1 MGEIRHIE
9 RQFELVTAI
18 KANNERALHKLY
30 TENFYKTEQYILK
43 NNGTMPQAK
52 DIYQEAFITVW
63 RNIKDGKF
71 VPENETA
78 VQGYL
83 YKIAKYKWLDF
94 LRSSRFKKTT
104 SFEPI
109 ENNLEVDISKEI
121 DVETEKKQ
129 KQTMKAF
136 ERLGVE
142 CKKLLTDFYYNKKSM
157 REIASEFEIEETSAR
172 NKKYRCINK
181 LRELTLSPTKS

>member
-1 MGEIRHIE
+1 MGEIKHIE
-9 RQFELVTAI
+9 QQFELISAI
-18 KANNERALHKLY
+18 KANNERALQKLY
-30 TENFYKTEQYILK
+30 IENFYKTEQYILK

-52 DIYQEAFITVW
+52 DTYQEAFITVW

-83 YKIAKYKWLDF
+83 YQIAKYKWLDF
-94 LRSSRFKKTT
+94 LRSSRYKKTT
-104 SFEPI
+104 PFEPL
-109 ENNLEVDISKEI
+109 ENNKDMAISETI
-121 DVETEKKQ
+121 DTETETKR
-129 KQTMKAF
+129 KQTMLAF
-136 ERLGVE
+136 EKLGTE

-157 REIASEFEIEETSAR
+157 REIASQFEIEEASAR

>member
-1 MGEIRHIE
+1 MGEIKHIE
-9 RQFELVTAI
+9 RQFELVTEI
-18 KANNERALHKLY
+18 KVNNERALHKLY

-43 NNGTMPQAK
+43 NSGTMPQAK

-83 YKIAKYKWLDF
+83 YQIAKYKWLDF

-104 SFEPI
+104 GFEAL
-109 ENNLEVDISKEI
+109 ENNLESSISENIDTEI
-121 DVETEKKQ
+121 EKKQ

-136 ERLGVE
+136 EKLGTE
-142 CKKLLTDFYYNKKSM
+142 CKKLLTDFYFNKKSM
-157 REIASEFEIEETSAR
+157 REIASQFEIEEASAR

>member
-1 MGEIRHIE
+1 MTITNQRELIE
-9 RQFELVTAI
+9 AI
-18 KANNERALHKLY
+18 KANNEKALEKLY

-52 DIYQEAFITVW
+52 DLYQEAFITLW
-63 RNIKDGKF
+63 QNIKSGKF

-78 VQGYL
+78 IQGYL
-83 YKIAKYKWLDF
+83 YQIAKYKWLDV
-94 LRSSRFKKTT
+94 LRSSRYKKTT
-104 SFEPI
+104 SLEPL
-109 ENNLEVDISKEI
+109 ENNLDIDSSENI
-121 DVETEKKQ
+121 DAETEKKQ

-136 ERLGVE
+136 EKLGSE

-157 REIASEFEIEETSAR
+157 REIASAFNIEEHSAR

>member
-1 MGEIRHIE
+1 MGEIKHIDK
-9 RQFELVTAI
+9 QFELVAAI
-18 KANNERALHKLY
+18 KANDERSLHKLY

-52 DIYQEAFITVW
+52 DTYQEAFITVW
-63 RNIKDGKF
+63 RNIKNGKF

-83 YKIAKYKWLDF
+83 YQISKYKWLDF
-94 LRSSRFKKTT
+94 LRSSRYKKTT
-104 SFEPI
+104 PLQPL
-109 ENNLEVDISKEI
+109 ENNLKLDISETI
-121 DVETEKKQ
+121 DAETEMKR

-136 ERLGVE
+136 EKLGTE
-142 CKKLLTDFYYNKKSM
+142 CKKLLTDFYYNKKPM
-157 REIASEFEIEETSAR
+157 RTIASEFNIEEASAR

>member
-1 MGEIRHIE
+1 MGEIKHIE
-9 RQFELVTAI
+9 KQFELVTAI
-18 KANNERALHKLY
+18 KANNERVLHKLY
-30 TENFYKTEQYILK
+30 TENFYKTEQYILR
-43 NNGTMPQAK
+43 NSGTMPQAK
-52 DIYQEAFITVW
+52 DTYQEAFITVW

-83 YKIAKYKWLDF
+83 YQIAKYKWLDF
-94 LRSSRFKKTT
+94 LRSSRYKKTT
-104 SFEPI
+104 PFEPL
-109 ENNLEVDISKEI
+109 ENNFDMDISESIDKES
-121 DVETEKKQ
+121 EKKR

-136 ERLGVE
+136 EKLGVE

-157 REIASEFEIEETSAR
+157 RKIASEFEIEEASAR

-181 LRELTLSPTKS
+181 LRALTLSPIKS